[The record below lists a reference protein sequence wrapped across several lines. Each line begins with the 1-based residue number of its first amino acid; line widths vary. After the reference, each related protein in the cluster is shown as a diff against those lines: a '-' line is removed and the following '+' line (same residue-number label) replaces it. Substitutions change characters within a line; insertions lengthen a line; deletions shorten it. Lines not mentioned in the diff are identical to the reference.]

1 MRILIVDDSP
11 DDREVLRRAVAKMP
25 ARVDQVDEAATE
37 DEALDWLDPDA
48 RDDVILLDYSLPG
61 SDGLDTLR
69 AILMLAPQ
77 AAVVMITGQGNEE
90 IAVQAMRCG
99 AQDYLTKSVINPES
113 LNRSVT
119 NALERSAMQRK
130 IDEQQKNLENFARIL
145 VHDLRGPLN
154 TMRRSIEM
162 LSEDM
167 PEQVSDDVIEIMGF
181 IDDGARRM
189 DALILSLRAYTRI
202 DATAPTMGPVDLNM
216 VLQNVRDALGAEI
229 DVAGAEIVCE
239 CELPWV
245 LGDPPQLEQLVQN
258 LVSNAIK
265 YNRAERPRIH
275 VSAEPV
281 EGGWQIQ
288 VSDNGIGVDPA
299 RVRDIFEPFRR
310 LHSAREYSGTG
321 LGLATCR
328 RIAERHGGRIWCDS
342 QPGIGSTFV
351 LHLLAAQDTEERISE
366 AG

>member
-1 MRILIVDDSP
+1 M
-11 DDREVLRRAVAKMP
+11 
-25 ARVDQVDEAATE
+25 
-37 DEALDWLDPDA
+37 
-48 RDDVILLDYSLPG
+48 
-61 SDGLDTLR
+61 
-69 AILMLAPQ
+69 
-77 AAVVMITGQGNEE
+77 
-90 IAVQAMRCG
+90 
-99 AQDYLTKSVINPES
+99 
-113 LNRSVT
+113 
-119 NALERSAMQRK
+119 
-130 IDEQQKNLENFARIL
+130 
-145 VHDLRGPLN
+145 HDLRGPLN